1 MIGRERVPALQGS
14 KGTVVVS
21 QPPATRFGGFGRRLG
36 AEDVMVVGGNR

>member
-1 MIGRERVPALQGS
+1 MIGRERVPAGQGS

-21 QPPATRFGGFGRRLG
+21 QPPATRIGRLVRRVG